1 MHDTAVI
8 CEVVDIVLKTAKDNF
23 LEKITK
29 VILHIGEFSCIQEDQ
44 LKFSYKIISKD
55 TLLEGSDL
63 IIEWVKPLAYCS
75 HCNET
80 FPVSFTHKECPICHK
95 VSEKI
100 VSGYDTYVYS
110 IEGD

>member
-8 CEVVDIVLKTAKDNF
+8 CEVVDIVLKTAKDKLSRENY
-23 LEKITK
+23 KSYTSYRR
-29 VILHIGEFSCIQEDQ
+29 VSCIQEDQ
-44 LKFSYKIISKD
+44 LKFSYKIISKN

-75 HCNET
+75 HCNKT

>member
-1 MHDTAVI
+1 MHETAVI
-8 CEVVDIVLKTAKDNF
+8 CEVVDIVLKTAKDNA

-29 VILHIGEFSCIQEDQ
+29 VILRIGEFSCVQEDQ
-44 LKFSYKIISKD
+44 LKFSYEIICRD

-63 IIEWVKPLAYCS
+63 VIEWVQPLTYCS
-75 HCNET
+75 HCNEN

>member
-75 HCNET
+75 
-80 FPVSFTHKECPICHK
+80 
-95 VSEKI
+95 I
-100 VSGYDTYVYS
+100 VMKPFQYPLLIKNVQSVIKSVKKLYLGMIPMYTV
-110 IEGD
+110 